1 MRGTIEIIEVGSF
14 SPPRFDV
21 RFRELAWRP
30 TGEPGTMQQTV
41 QVTMLVSEVEV
52 PAPADWPVPNDA
64 TATLATALP
73 WYLEVYPHQPTDA
86 GRLRAAFVRQALR
99 DWGTEVFETLLP
111 PGETRDQF
119 DMIASHALLPFGEV
133 EIHSANADILAWP
146 WEALRDPE
154 GGRLGEVLTVRRH
167 VGVNDG
173 TYGTYQSA
181 TRDGPLRVLWLL
193 SRSGP
198 DDVSY
203 REGIRAVA
211 SLEGVEVDLLR
222 PATLDALHE
231 ALSAAPG
238 KYDVLHVDCH
248 GVWDGA
254 GGRCLLQLHDAE
266 ADVHYVAAED
276 MVEAL
281 DAGEV
286 RTVVLNACRSA
297 MAGQD
302 GEVAFQSLAVDLF
315 DAESVLDVAAM
326 AYKFPAASAA
336 PFLHSFYAAFRDGK
350 SLGEAM
356 SHGRFGMETESFENG
371 LGEKFD
377 TWLVPSA
384 YGRAG
389 WIPETVGN
397 AVAGSS
403 RPRLA
408 DDYRG
413 HDQQMYLLDH
423 LDPTAR
429 GMAITGLA
437 GCGKSRFLK
446 EWVTW
451 RQATGSDELYI
462 LVDGSA
468 TEGWSGVMTRV
479 SQALGI
485 ERSGSGAEHDDRE
498 DQAIA
503 ALEERG
509 GWILIDDADALDAP
523 ETDGVRLI
531 EALAASRRVRTVLA
545 FTGPKPWMR
554 AFHGMSGLSLS
565 SMEAEARHPLVAFLA
580 HDFLGAEASQDERD
594 ALADR
599 LASPELGALISYVAG
614 NPALMR
620 WIARNIAAGHD
631 PDELRIALREGGTEA
646 LLRFGG
652 QAELEPVLK
661 RFEVFKDPAVA
672 ALAPLLAMHDELV
685 DWRLIEKMVIKL
697 PEIADHVG
705 PAQYALRSHGL
716 LEQYGLHPALGGELR
731 SRTAG
736 SETVPL
742 KRAFASVMAA
752 DLLEPES
759 VNPPT
764 RKTFG
769 SLARAQEFLFEVGDC
784 QLALRVNGGMRE
796 NYIRRGMPAEA
807 MRTARELYRQLDD
820 ASDDAFEAMV
830 FEVIDAAQL
839 VGDADFAKRCL
850 AHPRLV
856 AMCSRDQSLAA
867 LQVMFAAKITRLQ
880 GDYEA
885 AMSLF
890 EVAANSAKAGASR
903 SMRTLLHI
911 EREEETIA
919 TMIEREKAITAAMIA
934 SQGARA
940 GAEGT
945 DEDGGEGET
954 GFDAEEFESGYS
966 EGSPAELRERAQ
978 LEKSQGNLRRALRLA
993 DLAVRK
999 EEANG
1004 FRQGLA
1010 VCLSTRADILAKLG
1024 ETDQARD
1031 GYERAIGI
1039 FDEMG
1044 DVRSA
1049 AVSYHQWG
1057 KAAHLAGLYQEAA
1070 ESFVLSAKLFQ
1081 QCGDAATVTLI
1092 ARNYEIFLRELDSVE
1107 FGAFFALQ
1115 WTAKGLPRTPGLSAL
1130 GGQVGSLMTRDQG
1143 DISNG

>member
-1 MRGTIEIIEVGSF
+1 MRGTIEIIEVGGF

-52 PAPADWPVPNDA
+52 PAPADWPVPNDV

-73 WYLEVYPHQPTDA
+73 WYLEIYPHQPTDA

-99 DWGTEVFETLLP
+99 DWGTDVFETLLP
-111 PGETRDQF
+111 PGEARDQF
-119 DMIASHALLPFGEV
+119 DVIASHALLPFGEV
-133 EIHSANADILAWP
+133 EIHSANAEILAWP

-173 TYGTYQSA
+173 TYRIYHSNA
-181 TRDGPLRVLWLL
+181 RDGPLRVLWLL

-203 REGIRAVA
+203 RAGIRTVAALEGI
-211 SLEGVEVDLLR
+211 EVDLLR
-222 PATLDALHE
+222 PATLDALHD

-254 GGRCLLQLHDAE
+254 GGGCLLQLRDAE
-266 ADVHYVAAED
+266 GDVHYVTADD
-276 MVEAL
+276 MVGAL

-286 RTVVLNACRSA
+286 PTVVLNACRSA
-297 MAGQD
+297 MAGKD

-326 AYKFPAASAA
+326 AYKFPAEGAA
-336 PFLHSFYAAFRDGK
+336 PFLHSFYAAFRNGK

-356 SHGRFGMETESFENG
+356 SHGRFGMETDSFENG
-371 LGEKFD
+371 LGQEFD

-384 YGRAG
+384 YSRAG
-389 WIPETVGN
+389 WIPQTVGN
-397 AVAGSS
+397 AVADSS

-429 GMAITGLA
+429 GMAVTGLA
-437 GCGKSRFLK
+437 GCGKSRFLE

-451 RQATGSDELYI
+451 REATGSDELYI

-468 TEGWSGVMTRV
+468 AESWSGVIARV
-479 SQALGI
+479 SEALGI
-485 ERSGSGAEHDDRE
+485 KRSESCADYDDRE
-498 DQAIA
+498 DKVIA
-503 ALEERG
+503 ALEDCG

-523 ETDGVRLI
+523 EMDGVGLVQ
-531 EALAASRRVRTVLA
+531 ALAASRSVRTILA
-545 FTGPKPWMR
+545 FTGSKPWMR

-565 SMEAEARHPLVAFLA
+565 SMEAEARHPLVASLA
-580 HDFLGAEASQDERD
+580 HDFLGARASPDERS

-599 LASPELGALISYVAG
+599 LASPELAALIFYVAG

-631 PDELRIALREGGTEA
+631 PDELRIALREGGREA
-646 LLRFGG
+646 LLRFEGLI
-652 QAELEPVLK
+652 ELEPVLQ
-661 RFEVFKDPAVA
+661 RFDVFKDPAVA
-672 ALAPLLAMHDELV
+672 ALAPLLAMHDELI
-685 DWRLIEKMVIKL
+685 DWRLIEKMAIEL
-697 PEIADHVG
+697 PEIADQVG
-705 PAQYALRSHGL
+705 PAQDALRSQGL
-716 LEQYGLHPALGGELR
+716 LEQYSLHPALAGELR

-752 DLLEPES
+752 DLLEPEP

-769 SLARAQEFLFEVGDC
+769 SLARAQAFLFEVGDW
-784 QLALRVNGGMRE
+784 QLALRVNGCVRE

-807 MRTARELYRQLDD
+807 MRTARELYSQLDD
-820 ASDDAFEAMV
+820 ASDDAFEVIM

-856 AMCSRDQSLAA
+856 EMCSRDPSLAA

-880 GDYEA
+880 GDYQA
-885 AMSLF
+885 AMNLF
-890 EVAANSAKAGASR
+890 EVAANSAKSGAPR
-903 SMRTLLHI
+903 SLRTLLHD
-911 EREEETIA
+911 ESDEETIA
-919 TMIEREKAITAAMIA
+919 TMIKREKAITAAMIA
-934 SQGARA
+934 SQGVRA
-940 GAEGT
+940 GAKGA
-945 DEDGGEGET
+945 DEDGT
-954 GFDAEEFESGYS
+954 KFDAEEFESGYS

-978 LEKSQGNLRRALRLA
+978 LEKSQGNLRRALRLV
-993 DLAVRK
+993 DLAVRE

-1031 GYERAIGI
+1031 GYERAIGM

-1049 AVSYHQWG
+1049 AVSHHQWG

-1070 ESFVLSAKLFQ
+1070 ESFILSAKLFQ
-1081 QCGDAATVTLI
+1081 QCGDTATVALI
-1092 ARNYEIFLRELDSVE
+1092 ARNFEMFLDQIES
-1107 FGAFFALQ
+1107 GALGALFALKWAGQ
-1115 WTAKGLPRTPGLSAL
+1115 GLPKTPGLAAL
-1130 GGQVGSLMTRDQG
+1130 GSQFESLISRDQG
-1143 DISNG
+1143 DVLNG